1 MNLTTEQRAELE
13 SWIRKGS
20 TPQKLVLRAEM
31 ILFTADRMPS
41 SEIVRRL
48 RTSYP
53 TLTRWR
59 QRFADEGL
67 RKGKTRKPGIAP
79 LPQSK
84 IDEILTL
91 TMTGRPAD
99 ATHWS
104 TRKMARQVGV
114 SAAKVGAIWKV
125 AGLKP
130 HQVRSSKV
138 SNDSHFRDK
147 LVDVVGL
154 YLDPPEKAI
163 VLCVDEKSQIQALDR
178 TQPGLPLKRV
188 KA

>member
-1 MNLTTEQRAELE
+1 MNLSTEQRAELE
-13 SWIRKGS
+13 SWIRRGS
-20 TPQKLVLRAEM
+20 TPQKHALRAEM
-31 ILFTADRMPS
+31 VLLTADQVPS

-59 QRFADEGL
+59 QRFVEAGIEGL

-91 TMTGRPAD
+91 TTTGRPAD

-114 SAAKVGAIWKV
+114 SAAKVGAIWK
-125 AGLKP
+125 G
-130 HQVRSSKV
+130 
-138 SNDSHFRDK
+138 
-147 LVDVVGL
+147 G
-154 YLDPPEKAI
+154 
-163 VLCVDEKSQIQALDR
+163 R
-178 TQPGLPLKRV
+178 TQAASSAKLQGV
-188 KA
+188 E